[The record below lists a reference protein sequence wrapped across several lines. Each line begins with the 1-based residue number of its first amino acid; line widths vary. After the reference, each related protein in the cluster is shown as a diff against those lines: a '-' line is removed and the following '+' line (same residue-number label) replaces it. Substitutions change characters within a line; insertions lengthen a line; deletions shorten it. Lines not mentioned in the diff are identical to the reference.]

1 MVPRSLVIL
10 SDLLSIDIRVQP
22 HELRLCTLNNPAY
35 RRAYR
40 NHLIGVEVVR
50 VNELVLL
57 NITLPVP
64 VSKQMPLPHALSGEL
79 LCGHLEITWGFI
91 CQRGTR
97 SMSHH
102 FIHEGKLVFDLR
114 GRRDLL
120 HGLLEKKCTY
130 Y

>member
-1 MVPRSLVIL
+1 MIL

-22 HELRLCTLNNPAY
+22 HELRLCALNNSAN

-40 NHLIGVEVVR
+40 NHLIGVEVIR
-50 VNELVLL
+50 VDELVLL
-57 NITLPVP
+57 NIALSVP
-64 VSKQMPLPHALSGEL
+64 VSEQMPLPHALSSEL

-102 FIHEGKLVFDLR
+102 FIHEGKLVFYLR
-114 GRRDLL
+114 G
-120 HGLLEKKCTY
+120 
-130 Y
+130 

>member
-1 MVPRSLVIL
+1 LVPRSLVIL

-35 RRAYR
+35 RRAYG
-40 NHLIGVEVVR
+40 NHLIGIEVVR

-57 NITLPVP
+57 NIPLS
-64 VSKQMPLPHALSGEL
+64 VSVSEQMPLPHALSGEL
-79 LCGHLEITWGFI
+79 LSGHLEITWGFI

-97 SMSHH
+97 TMSHH
-102 FIHEGKLVFDLR
+102 FIHEGKFVFNLR

-120 HGLLEKKCTY
+120 HGLLEKKCT
-130 Y
+130 